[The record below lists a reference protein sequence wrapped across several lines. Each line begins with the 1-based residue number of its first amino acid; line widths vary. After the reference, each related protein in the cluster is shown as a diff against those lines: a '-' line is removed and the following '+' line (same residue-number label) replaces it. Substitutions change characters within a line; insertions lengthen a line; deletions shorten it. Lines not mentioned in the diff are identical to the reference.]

1 MEEFL
6 IPKSF
11 RCLIIGPSGCGKT
24 HLLMKIINSDMVDY
38 DRLCLIGR
46 SLHQDYYQILQKCYE
61 ENIPKNVIFNIF
73 ERIWSGQPPDID
85 ELIDMVVNDVGFE
98 PSEVDFEVIEDLQEL
113 PDPGDLGGFSPDGG
127 QTLVVMDDLLDEK
140 QSQLSK
146 YFTRGRHNKINTFY
160 ISQSYFHLPR
170 KTIRMNSNFL
180 ILFKLPLRDVQDIYH
195 DLVGMDMNIQE
206 FKQLCNLAWSKSFCF
221 LIIDLTKNRNN
232 GKYRLNFHDVY
243 IPKTNPY

>member
-73 ERIWSGQPPDID
+73 ERIWSGKPPGID

-98 PSEVDFEVIEDLQEL
+98 PSEVDFEVIEDLKEL
-113 PDPGDLGGFSPDGG
+113 PDPGELTPDEEK
-127 QTLVVMDDLLDEK
+127 TL
-140 QSQLSK
+140 LSLWM
-146 YFTRGRHNKINTFY
+146 I
-160 ISQSYFHLPR
+160 
-170 KTIRMNSNFL
+170 
-180 ILFKLPLRDVQDIYH
+180 
-195 DLVGMDMNIQE
+195 
-206 FKQLCNLAWSKSFCF
+206 C
-221 LIIDLTKNRNN
+221 
-232 GKYRLNFHDVY
+232 
-243 IPKTNPY
+243 